1 MSYIRRH
8 TVSLSTANPQ
18 NHVLP
23 LLVAPVHHH
32 VVLAAHLPLGSSSIT
47 PTVTQPT
54 PCHLVAVHLTRR
66 PDPNLR
72 RTPATDPT
80 SIEAAPATSSSALLN
95 VTDFLRAADV
105 GSSPLLN
112 PDIMYFFLRLVLQS
126 HLDGWILCLF
136 LRFLLPNLFY
146 F

>member
-95 VTDFLRAADV
+95 VTDFLRVPPMSD
-105 GSSPLLN
+105 
-112 PDIMYFFLRLVLQS
+112 R
-126 HLDGWILCLF
+126 HRC
-136 LRFLLPNLFY
+136 
-146 F
+146 